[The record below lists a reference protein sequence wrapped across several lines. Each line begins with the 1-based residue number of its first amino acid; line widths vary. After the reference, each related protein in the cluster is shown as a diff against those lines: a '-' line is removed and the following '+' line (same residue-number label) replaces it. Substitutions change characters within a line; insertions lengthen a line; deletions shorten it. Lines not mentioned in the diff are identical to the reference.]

1 MSAEARVASISEILN
16 EGLFTVPVYQRPYSW
31 GKDEV
36 GVFLDDLDLLDK
48 DEQHLFGMIVL
59 TPSSDSTT
67 SNAAFDVIDGQ
78 QRLTTCLLTL
88 AICHDK
94 LKDLSF
100 SEDLNTDSELKEEL
114 QGIKSELNL
123 LLWNRSEKK
132 QRLLTENESL
142 LEQRILKCFLTDPNK
157 LNSDEFEM
165 KDVLIRK
172 YDESLSSEKST
183 SALKHDLVKEFDQRT
198 VRHLKMVKNH
208 KLISEHLDNKIL
220 KGCDNLESKIK
231 AVEKFSQ
238 KVRKQLTSV
247 RFKVDSE
254 YNAFKLFETMN
265 DRGLGISAMD
275 LIKNLGL
282 RNLSEDDQG
291 KTQFIKTWK
300 EIFEDTLEGSH
311 LTFLRYSV
319 NFRSQ
324 FIKKSEIYGVFKERV
339 FDSASHV
346 KAEVKSLKR
355 YAGYFQDCWYTKKR
369 SSDKPFYQ
377 ELALLQ
383 STKTQQWIVIAM
395 SLMHLR
401 DQVDSKDYDVEIKKI
416 YKLTYTLIF
425 TQLIRDLGSN
435 QFEKLFPELALKIY
449 QALSDK
455 SKISSSLQDVLGKLC
470 AKLVELQPLN
480 ADELKEKVIEKNDV
494 ARMTCYAVLLSHL
507 NHGHD
512 PSMTLTLEHVY
523 PQNPEEG
530 TWVTF
535 AELGDE
541 ATRQSTYSLGN
552 FILLEDKLNASVG
565 RRDFTGDFGKKASY
579 LERKVHDHLV
589 PIHEQYLQNQIA
601 QGDHEGIPDFRIRH
615 LQDFTPSIVKKR
627 AEKIAI
633 ELEQLLSD
641 YGSGI

>member
-1 MSAEARVASISEILN
+1 MSAEARVTSISEILN

-36 GVFLDDLDLLDK
+36 GVFLDDLDLLGT

-59 TPSSDSTT
+59 TPSIHSTT
-67 SNAAFDVIDGQ
+67 SNAIFDIIDGQ

-94 LKDLSF
+94 LKDLSY
-100 SEDLNTDSELKEEL
+100 SEGLNSDSDLKEEL
-114 QGIKSELNL
+114 QEIKSELNG
-123 LLWNRSEKK
+123 LLWSRTARR

-142 LEQRILKCFLTDPNK
+142 LEQRILKCFLTDPSK
-157 LNSDEFEM
+157 LKSDEFEK
-165 KDVLIRK
+165 KDELVRK
-172 YDESLSSEKST
+172 YDDSPSSEKST
-183 SALKHDLVKEFDQRT
+183 SVLKHDLVKEFDQRT

-208 KLISEHLDNKIL
+208 KLISDHLDNEIL
-220 KGCDNLESKIK
+220 EGCDQLKSKIN
-231 AVEKFSQ
+231 AIEQFSD

-282 RNLSEDDQG
+282 RNLSDDDEG
-291 KTQFIKTWK
+291 KIQFIKTWK

-319 NFRSQ
+319 NFRSE

-346 KAEVKSLKR
+346 KTEIKSLKR
-355 YAGYFQDCWYTKKR
+355 YAGYFQDCWYTKTR
-369 SSDKPFYQ
+369 SSDQQFYQ

-401 DQVDSKDYDVEIKKI
+401 DQVDTSDYDVAIKKI
-416 YKLTYTLIF
+416 YKLIYTLIF
-425 TQLIRDLGSN
+425 TQLIKDLGSN

-449 QALSDK
+449 QCLSDRSTIASVLK
-455 SKISSSLQDVLGKLC
+455 DVIEKC
-470 AKLVELQPLN
+470 RAKLNEIQPLK
-480 ADELKEKVIEKNDV
+480 ASDLKEKVIEKNDV
-494 ARMTCYAVLLSHL
+494 ARMTCYAVHL
-507 NHGHD
+507 GLANHGHN
-512 PSMTLTLEHVY
+512 PNMTLTLEHVY
-523 PQNPEEG
+523 PQNPEDG
-530 TWVTF
+530 TWGSF

-541 ATRQSTYSLGN
+541 VRRGLTYSLGN

-565 RRDFTGDFGKKASY
+565 RREFHGQNGKKAAY
-579 LERKVHDHLV
+579 NERNVIDHLT
-589 PIHEQYLQNQIA
+589 PIHDQQVQNQIS
-601 QGDHEGIPDFRIRH
+601 QGDHTEMPDFRIGH
-615 LQDFTPSIVKKR
+615 LQDFTPSTIKKR
-627 AEKIAI
+627 AKAIAV
-633 ELEQLLSD
+633 ELERLLSD
-641 YGSGI
+641 H

>member
-16 EGLFTVPVYQRPYSW
+16 EGLLTVPVYQRPYSW

-36 GVFLDDLDLLDK
+36 EVFLDDLDLLSK
-48 DEQHLFGMIVL
+48 HEQHLFGMIVL
-59 TPSSDSTT
+59 TPSTNSTT
-67 SNAAFDVIDGQ
+67 SNAIFDVIDGQ

-100 SEDLNTDSELKEEL
+100 SEELNSDSDLKEEL
-114 QGIKSELNL
+114 QGIKSELNG
-123 LLWNRSEKK
+123 LLWSRSEKR
-132 QRLLTENESL
+132 QRLLTENESV
-142 LEQRILKCFLTDPNK
+142 LEQRILKCFLTDPSK
-157 LNSDEFEM
+157 LKSDEFEK
-165 KDVLIRK
+165 KDELVRK
-172 YDESLSSEKST
+172 YDESPSSEKST
-183 SALKHDLVKEFDQRT
+183 SVLKHDLVKEFDQRT

-208 KLISEHLDNKIL
+208 KLISEHLDNEIL
-220 KGCDNLESKIK
+220 RGRDQLKTKIK
-231 AVEKFSQ
+231 AVEQFSD

-282 RNLSEDDQG
+282 RNLSEDDEG

-346 KAEVKSLKR
+346 KAEIKSLKR
-355 YAGYFQDCWYTKKR
+355 YAGYFQDCWYTKKWP
-369 SSDKPFYQ
+369 SDKPFYQ

-383 STKTQQWIVIAM
+383 STKTQQWIVVAM

-401 DQVDSKDYDVEIKKI
+401 KQVGSKDYDAEIKKI
-416 YKLTYTLIF
+416 YRLIYTLIF

-435 QFEKLFPELALKIY
+435 QFEKLFPELAFKIY
-449 QALSDK
+449 QSLSDN
-455 SKISSSLQDVLGKLC
+455 SKISSSLEDVLGQLRTKLN
-470 AKLVELQPLN
+470 EIQPLSG
-480 ADELKEKVIEKNDV
+480 DELKEKVIEKNDV

-530 TWVTF
+530 TWAKFT
-535 AELGDE
+535 ELGE
-541 ATRQSTYSLGN
+541 EGRRQVTYSLGN

-565 RRDFTGDFGKKASY
+565 RKDFTGEHGKKASY
-579 LERKVHDHLV
+579 NKQKVHDHLV
-589 PIHEQYLQNQIA
+589 PIHEQQLQNQISR
-601 QGDHEGIPDFRIRH
+601 GDHKEMPDFRIRH
-615 LQDFTPSIVKKR
+615 LQDFTPTTIEKR
-627 AEKIAI
+627 AEAIAA
-633 ELEQLLSD
+633 ELERLLSV
-641 YGSGI
+641 YGSGT